1 MKKFIETLKNCWKVE
16 DLRMRLL
23 ITILFVAIYRFGSF
37 VVLPGINP
45 ANLERLQQQTAGGL
59 MSLLDMFSGGAF
71 SNASIFALGIMPY
84 ISASIVMQLVAIAVP
99 SFQKMQR
106 EGESG
111 RKKIMQYTRYLTV
124 AILIFQAPSYLMNL
138 KLQSPGALASG
149 LSLSEFIRPATMIL
163 AAGSMF
169 ILWLGERITDKG
181 VGNGVSLIIMIGII
195 ARLPQSF
202 IQEVGSRFTAI
213 TGGGIVM
220 FIVEVLILYAVVCA
234 AILLVQG
241 TRKVPVQYAK
251 KMVGNTQYGGAR
263 QYIPL
268 KLFAANVMPI
278 IFAQALMFIPLAI
291 VQYSSD
297 NLGWFTRSLLD
308 NSSLLYNIVYVL
320 LIVAFT
326 YFYTAITL
334 NPTQMAEDMK
344 RNNGFIPGVKPGR
357 DTANYIEEIMSRL
370 TLPGSLFIAFIAI
383 MPALAGLLNVQQGF
397 AQFFGGT
404 SLLILVGVV
413 IDTLQQIESHLMMRH
428 YDGLLNAGR
437 TRPQAGVSAY

>member
-1 MKKFIETLKNCWKVE
+1 MKKLIDYLKNCWRVE
-16 DLRMRLL
+16 DLRERIL

-45 ANLERLQQQTAGGL
+45 GDLGKLQSQTAGGL
-59 MSLLDMFSGGAF
+59 MSLLDAFSGGAF
-71 SNASIFALGIMPY
+71 SHASIFALGIMPY
-84 ISASIVMQLVAIAVP
+84 ISASIVMQLLAVAVP
-99 SFQKMQR
+99 YFQKMQR

-111 RKKIMQYTRYLTV
+111 RKKIQWYTRILTV
-124 AILIFQAPSYLMNL
+124 GILFFQAPSYLINL
-138 KLQSPGALASG
+138 RAQSAGALASG
-149 LSLSEFIRPATMIL
+149 ISWNYFIIVGTIIL

-181 VGNGVSLIIMIGII
+181 IGNGVSIIIMIGII
-195 ARLPQSF
+195 ARLPQAF

-213 TGGGIVM
+213 TGGGLVM
-220 FIVEVLILYAVVCA
+220 FIIEILILYIVVCLS
-234 AILLVQG
+234 IMLVQG

-251 KMVGNTQYGGAR
+251 RIVGNKQYGGAR

-278 IFAQALMFIPLAI
+278 IFAQALMFIPLTI
-291 VQYSSD
+291 INYVTEPGFVMR
-297 NLGWFTRSLLD
+297 NLMDHRSV
-308 NSSLLYNIVYVL
+308 LYNVVFAVL
-320 LIVAFT
+320 IIAFT

-344 RNNGFIPGVKPGR
+344 RNNGFIPGVKPGKPTAEYI
-357 DTANYIEEIMSRL
+357 DTVMSRI

-383 MPALAGLLNVQQGF
+383 MPALAGFLNVQDSF

-413 IDTLQQIESHLMMRH
+413 IDTLQQIESRLLMRH
-428 YDGLLNAGR
+428 YDGLLNSGASRRHG
-437 TRPQAGVSAY
+437 GVSAY